1 MNWQRIIELG
11 RILDEEY
18 GLLVGIA
25 VAEFPGD
32 VPSAWRLD
40 YDWIVGSQTGKSLV
54 YLTDNMVSRARV
66 LDAVAADV
74 ARRFERELEQMEER
88 LGGLS

>member
-32 VPSAWRLD
+32 APSAWRLD
-40 YDWIVGSQTGKSLV
+40 YDWIVGSQTGKSIV
-54 YLTDNMVSRARV
+54 YLTDSKVSQTRS
-66 LDAVAADV
+66 LDALATDV
-74 ARRFERELEQMEER
+74 ARRFEHELEQMEER
-88 LGGLS
+88 LGVSS